1 MLSTVLFIDEAP
13 VGYEVEQSG
22 SKLLFIPSR
31 FSSHSFGSP
40 RFSLTRVEG
49 CWRIDGE
56 VDRTLQ
62 TEVLK
67 SLEQLAAGGLLA

>member
-31 FSSHSFGSP
+31 FSSHCFGSP
-40 RFSLTRVEG
+40 RLSLTRVDG
-49 CWRIDGE
+49 RWLIDGKVERNLQAE
-56 VDRTLQ
+56 VR
-62 TEVLK
+62 K
-67 SLEQLAAGGLLA
+67 SLEQLTAGGLLA